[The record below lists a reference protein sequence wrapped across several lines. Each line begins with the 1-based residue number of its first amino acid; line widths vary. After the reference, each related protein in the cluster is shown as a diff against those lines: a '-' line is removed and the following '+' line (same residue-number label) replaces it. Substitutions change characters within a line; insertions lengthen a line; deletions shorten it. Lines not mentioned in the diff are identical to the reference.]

1 VKWGRIRDLGNFTY
15 TERKCVRDF
24 FRKWGSVRFRGM
36 YWLVNDVRWMS
47 GIVGR
52 PNVNTNAFLVSCGD
66 FKFGVGDEGV
76 KGLVPTDEEP
86 RVIDK
91 FKG

>member
-1 VKWGRIRDLGNFTY
+1 
-15 TERKCVRDF
+15 
-24 FRKWGSVRFRGM
+24 M
-36 YWLVNDVRWMS
+36 
-47 GIVGR
+47 GR
-52 PNVNTNAFLVSCGD
+52 PNANTDAFLVPCGD